1 MVDDNILSAFAH
13 KIASMNI
20 QPPNRTQIAMSST
33 FLSTAIYRFTEE
45 VFADISLDLNQLSR
59 KHLEGSGISGALHNL
74 LVTQRVLEKNFEL
87 LWLLHYFNQSCRG
100 DPTNQVEQLKVI
112 QADLATDGGPVLVD
126 QWKNSII
133 AFFNSTKSTF
143 SPYKETSQYLD
154 RLYSEL
160 VDVEVWKV
168 GNVDSFS
175 TPLVNEQRSCPAP
188 PPSPI
193 LTSLFRR
200 IRPPPTRN
208 ELSAPWSPTTVLN
221 NLYHQLDARYYKQFH
236 SGISPTRTPPG
247 HTSPPE
253 GIPSMVTMALPWIAD
268 VDEEDERMEH
278 NVLLLGEGDLSFARA
293 LLQIVSALPPTG
305 KENPATRLLC
315 TTLDSRVA
323 VETKYGPGA
332 VIELLVQSP
341 PGVPVEVLFGV
352 DVRNRSTFQDM
363 I

>member
-1 MVDDNILSAFAH
+1 
-13 KIASMNI
+13 
-20 QPPNRTQIAMSST
+20 MSST
-33 FLSTAIYRFTEE
+33 FISTAIYRFTEE
-45 VFADISLDLNQLSR
+45 VFTDTSLDLNQLSR

-100 DPTNQVEQLKVI
+100 

-126 QWKNSII
+126 QWKDSMI
-133 AFFNSTKSTF
+133 AFLNSTKSTF

-160 VDVEVWKV
+160 VDVEVWNV
-168 GNVDSFS
+168 GNDDSFS
-175 TPLVNEQRSCPAP
+175 TPLVNEQRSCSAP

-193 LTSLFRR
+193 LMSLFRR
-200 IRPPPTRN
+200 IRPPPPRN
-208 ELSAPWSPTTVLN
+208 DLSATWSPTTVLN

-236 SGISPTRTPPG
+236 SGTSPTRAPPG

-253 GIPSMVTMALPWIAD
+253 GIPSLVTLALPWIAD
-268 VDEEDERMEH
+268 VDEEDERREH

-293 LLQIVSALPPTG
+293 LLQIVSVLPPTG
-305 KENPATRLLC
+305 KENPVTRLLC

-332 VIELLVQSP
+332 VTELLLQSP
-341 PGVPVEVLFGV
+341 PGVRVELLFGV